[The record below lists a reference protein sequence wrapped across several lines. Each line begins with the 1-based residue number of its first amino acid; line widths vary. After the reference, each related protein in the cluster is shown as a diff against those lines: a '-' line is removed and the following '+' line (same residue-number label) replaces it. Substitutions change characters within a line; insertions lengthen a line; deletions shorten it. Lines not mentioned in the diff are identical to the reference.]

1 MIRRKKIRFYQRE
14 SRDILD
20 CVLTGHVQ
28 QGKYIRLFE
37 EEFAK
42 YIGAMHAISVSCS
55 QAGLSIILDA
65 LELEKDS
72 EIIMPA
78 YTRKDLMALIKEKG
92 FTVKLIDIE
101 KDTFNMDC
109 ELLEKAITPKSK
121 VIIATH
127 IFGSPC
133 DMLKI
138 KSLARQHNLK
148 VIEDCVH
155 ALGAQIEDEK
165 AGSLGDA
172 AFFSFESTKLLNTF
186 GGGMITTNSPVIASR
201 ALNIIE
207 KHRFKYFK
215 ILAKIA
221 MTYLGVSIGE
231 GLLFPIFAFF
241 LRFEITTKILTGSY
255 LALHKLNRAKYD
267 RFTNLQA
274 LTGLK
279 QLKELDTRNA
289 QRNTI
294 AEILDNGFKN
304 PVSPQKKIP
313 YVKRVHYFYVVN
325 ISQPLNIN
333 LALLRKK
340 LLKKGINCGI
350 KSEITDNCSFYT
362 INYERCPLAL
372 QIYNSNIQIPI
383 YDDMNK
389 KEAQYIIDNV
399 MACAAAKETKKITR

>member
-1 MIRRKKIRFYQRE
+1 MIRRRKIRFYQKE
-14 SRDILD
+14 FKDILD

-42 YIGAMHAISVSCS
+42 YTGAMHAISVFSGR
-55 QAGLSIILDA
+55 AGLSIILDA
-65 LELEKDS
+65 MELEKGS

-78 YTRKDLMALIKEKG
+78 YTLKDIIALIKEKG

-101 KDTFNMDC
+101 KDTFNISC
-109 ELLEKAITPKSK
+109 ELLEKAITLKSK
-121 VIIATH
+121 VIVATH

-148 VIEDCVH
+148 VIEDCAH
-155 ALGAQIEDEK
+155 ALGAQVENEK

-201 ALNIIE
+201 VLNIIE
-207 KHRFKYFK
+207 KHRFKYFE
-215 ILAKIA
+215 ILSKIA
-221 MTYLGVSIGE
+221 MTYLEVSIGE

-241 LRFEITTKILTGSY
+241 LRFEITTKILTGLY
-255 LALHKLNRAKYD
+255 LTLHKLNRVKYC

-274 LTGLK
+274 LIGLK
-279 QLKELDTRNA
+279 QLKELDARNA

-294 AEILDNGFKN
+294 AEVLDTGFKN
-304 PVSPQKKIP
+304 PVSPQKKMP
-313 YVKRVHYFYVVN
+313 FVKRVHYFYVVN

-333 LALLRKK
+333 LVILRKR
-340 LLKKGINCGI
+340 LLKKGIDCGI

-362 INYERCPLAL
+362 INYERCPVAL

-383 YDDMNK
+383 YDDMTEQ
-389 KEAQYIIDNV
+389 EARFIIDAV
-399 MACAAAKETKKITR
+399 TTCAAQNNKNNRG